1 MPGIYDIL
9 MGEGPNAAQ
18 SAEALA
24 RAIRGQRGMAAMG
37 AVAGG
42 GMPALGQVNA
52 AQGLQDQNQLEK
64 ASEARMR
71 YGQEAQNFKQTM
83 AEQAQQAKSR
93 DDLMK
98 AQLGLQGK
106 MYASDS
112 AFQRALATND
122 KEDKQAVRDDAGWE
136 RYVKNTN
143 AGLATSRSVI
153 GQDKNVMQ
161 RVDRTLGLVESK
173 EFLTPQEVHDM
184 YVALAG
190 VLTGGNVAARGTI
203 ESISAKTLNM
213 SAANALQ
220 WLSSNPQDAG
230 AQEFVKRTA
239 ATLRVERDLAKRRIV
254 ETVKDQA
261 TGMQELLRRK
271 GRTAIDYHRE
281 IGVDDSTLESLGL
294 DVKSHP
300 AKAPAAA
307 EAAVPEFDWVGGKLV
322 PRK

>member
-9 MGEGPNAAQ
+9 MGEAPDAAQ

-24 RAIRGQRGMAAMG
+24 RAIRGQRGMAALGGM
-37 AVAGG
+37 AGG
-42 GMPALGQVNA
+42 GMPGLGTVNA
-52 AQGLQDQNQLEK
+52 GQALQDQQQLEK
-64 ASEARMR
+64 AAEARMR

-83 AEQAQQAKSR
+83 ASQAQQAKSH

-122 KEDKQAVRDDAGWE
+122 KEDKQAVRDDSAWE
-136 RYVKNTN
+136 RYVKSTN

-173 EFLTPQEVHDM
+173 EYLTPQEVHDM

-203 ESISAKTLNM
+203 ESISASSLNM
-213 SAANALQ
+213 KLADAMQ
-220 WLSSNPQDAG
+220 WISSNPEDAG

-239 ATLRVERDLAKRRIV
+239 ATLRVERDLAKKRII

-281 IGVDDSTLESLGL
+281 VGVDDATLESLGL
-294 DVKSHP
+294 DVKGHP
-300 AKAPAAA
+300 AKAPANSAA
-307 EAAVPEFDWVGGKLV
+307 GVPEFDWVGGKLV